1 MATAP
6 RPSTA
11 TRYPPA
17 WLLLSALVAWAPPT
31 WAADAADAATATEAP
46 PDAAPEA
53 TIETL
58 EATRRT
64 VRSTTEWLARGVDS
78 WFGPPPTNNNGHVSD
93 GVLRLGWLQRQDVGS
108 AFSVRFNAHVSL
120 PNAGRFAYVF
130 VGRADQRET
139 VTDLPAALSRQDGL
153 LRDRPDDTRFLA
165 GVGVAPDPSLDF
177 RLGFRGGLKPY
188 GQAQYKRAWDLPSGS
203 LASFRE
209 TLFWSLHDH
218 FGSTTVLSLEKAL
231 SSQMA
236 VRGLLATT
244 VTQELPKLDW
254 SGSLGTYRAFG
265 EERLLS
271 LEALAHGTQGSGVG
285 VTDYGLQMKW
295 EQPVYHHWLSA
306 EFLGGYF
313 WPRPEPTQARG
324 QAWAAGV
331 TLKMRF

>member
-1 MATAP
+1 MQSTRLGWLGWGLSWTLFGMARAATPSSAEPAVEASPAASASAP
-6 RPSTA
+6 EPAPTDTDAMLLA
-11 TRYPPA
+11 TR
-17 WLLLSALVAWAPPT
+17 SS
-31 WAADAADAATATEAP
+31 
-46 PDAAPEA
+46 
-53 TIETL
+53 
-58 EATRRT
+58 
-64 VRSTTEWLARGVDS
+64 VRSSAEWLARGVDS